1 MTILKRSAIAL
12 VAAGILLLLI
22 LYMCPSRSQQPAE
35 PPKPHKIT
43 VNWEKTPRAVSYKV
57 YRRPYR
63 SDTYT
68 KVATANNN
76 NYEDPA
82 VQSGE
87 RYCYVVTSIDSHGKE
102 SARSK
107 EICQTVPFP

>member
-1 MTILKRSAIAL
+1 MTILKRSAVA
-12 VAAGILLLLI
+12 VMAAGILLLLI
-22 LYMCPSRSQQPAE
+22 LYLHPSRSQQPAE
-35 PPKPHKIT
+35 PPKSHKIT
-43 VNWEKTPRAVSYKV
+43 VNWEKAPRAVSYNV

-68 KVATANNN
+68 KVATANTN

-87 RYCYVVTSIDSHGKE
+87 RYCYAVTSIDSKGQE

-107 EICQTVPFP
+107 EICLTVPNP

>member
-22 LYMCPSRSQQPAE
+22 LYMHPSRSQQPAE
-35 PPKPHKIT
+35 RPKPHKIT
-43 VNWEKTPRAVSYKV
+43 VNWEKVPHAVTYNV

-68 KVATANNN
+68 KVATANTN

-87 RYCYVVTSIDSHGKE
+87 RYCYAVTSIDSRGQE

-107 EICQTVPFP
+107 EICQTVPVP

>member
-1 MTILKRSAIAL
+1 MTPPKRYAIAL
-12 VAAGILLLLI
+12 LLAGALLALLLNFH
-22 LYMCPSRSQQPAE
+22 PTRSQQPAE
-35 PPKPHKIT
+35 PSKPHKIT
-43 VNWEKTPRAVSYKV
+43 VNWEKAPHAVSYNV

-68 KVATANNN
+68 KVATANTN

-82 VQSGE
+82 VRSGE
-87 RYCYVVTSIDSHGKE
+87 RYCYAVTSIDSKGQE

-107 EICQTVPFP
+107 EICQTVPLP